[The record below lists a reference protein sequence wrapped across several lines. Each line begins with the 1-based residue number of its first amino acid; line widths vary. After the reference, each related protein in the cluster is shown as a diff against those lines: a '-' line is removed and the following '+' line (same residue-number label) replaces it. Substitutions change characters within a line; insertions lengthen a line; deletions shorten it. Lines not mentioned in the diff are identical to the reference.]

1 MYFNFFL
8 NDDKGFP
15 FYGVT
20 LTYADSAVLNLAQL
34 ATWAEF
40 KNVQNLHK
48 SKVTPKKQTP
58 LEDFQVFAY
67 MDFFKLVTSNILGPI
82 HKITFLGAD

>member
-1 MYFNFFL
+1 MVINTKGVCFLGVTFDSSRVGSFL
-8 NDDKGFP
+8 NFP
-15 FYGVT
+15 
-20 LTYADSAVLNLAQL
+20 QL